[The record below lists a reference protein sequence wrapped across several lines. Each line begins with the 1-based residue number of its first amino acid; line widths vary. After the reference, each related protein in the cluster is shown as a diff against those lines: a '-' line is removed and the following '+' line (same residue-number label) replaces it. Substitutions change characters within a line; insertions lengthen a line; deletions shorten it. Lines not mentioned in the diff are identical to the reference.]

1 MVGWLVGWLVAYY
14 SRLPNIPPLFLQKLS
29 GFGKRSSGCMWRLFS
44 CVLFF
49 FSAKV
54 AEGEIRTK
62 LFPKNL
68 LTITAF
74 VNKKHESSINLQ
86 ESSMFRAK
94 SKLPH
99 KTEKNA
105 MEWAILE
112 HFGGFQRKEEGK
124 RGQRMSDLIVL
135 A

>member
-1 MVGWLVGWLVAYY
+1 MVGWWVGWLVGWLVAYY

-94 SKLPH
+94 SKLPQ
-99 KTEKNA
+99 KRRKMRWNGRF
-105 MEWAILE
+105 WNIS
-112 HFGGFQRKEEGK
+112 GDSKGKRKERESKGCP
-124 RGQRMSDLIVL
+124 I
-135 A
+135 